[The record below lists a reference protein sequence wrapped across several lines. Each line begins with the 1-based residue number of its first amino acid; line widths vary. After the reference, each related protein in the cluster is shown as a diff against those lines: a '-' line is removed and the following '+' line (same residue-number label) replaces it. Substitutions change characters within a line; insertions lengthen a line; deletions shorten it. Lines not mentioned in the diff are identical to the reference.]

1 MTRPPRI
8 WNTWMMLP
16 VGPVFTPMA
25 SRSPTRVDD
34 IVCCRSRSWPRV
46 RTASRRWAACSKRS
60 ASAASRMSR
69 SSRSMSSVLRPSI
82 SSRVRSTAT
91 WYRSAVQ
98 IVSTHGATQRPI
110 WYSRQGRSRFPV
122 ISSLQE
128 RSPNRRCAR
137 LMDRRARL
145 AGRNGPA

>member
-1 MTRPPRI
+1 
-8 WNTWMMLP
+8 MMLP
-16 VGPVFTPMA
+16 VGPVFTPIA
-25 SRSPTRVDD
+25 SRSPARVVD
-34 IVCCRSRSWPRV
+34 IFCWRSRSWPSV
-46 RTASRRWAACSKRS
+46 RTASRRWAAYSKRS
-60 ASAASRMSR
+60 AAAASRMSS
-69 SSRSMSSVLRPSI
+69 SSRAMSSVVRPSS
-82 SSRVRSTAT
+82 SSRVRSTDSPYCPAE
-91 WYRSAVQ
+91 Q

-110 WYSRQGRSRFPV
+110 SYSRHGRPRFPV